1 MSKEEQDELRNRIKN
16 LNSEKYNLYKL
27 YKFVVRRN
35 FGNLKK
41 AREIWIIQ
49 ESEIKS
55 RKEQKMSQDFLDI

>member
-55 RKEQKMSQDFLDI
+55 RKEQKMSQDFLYI